1 MSDTGN
7 DMERLAP
14 QKLLEPF
21 ARGKV
26 VRCVILAIL
35 IHVGVIGAFSTRY
48 IYYNWIDPEAG
59 KALEEAEER
68 EAAEADKTPRSRR
81 ATPAATSR
89 GATAETPEG
98 EKPKTQNTGTSDKEL
113 VEKHGD
119 KPVVKA
125 ITEAATPDEIPKAP
139 TPDGLGISLED
150 TN

>member
-21 ARGKV
+21 AKGKV
-26 VRCVILAIL
+26 IRFVILAVV
-35 IHVGVIGAFSTRY
+35 IHVVVIGAFSTRY
-48 IYYNWIDPEAG
+48 VYYNWIDREAG
-59 KALEEAEER
+59 KALKEAEALEVAER
-68 EAAEADKTPRSRR
+68 KAGPATAAPIATNR
-81 ATPAATSR
+81 AAAPAA
-89 GATAETPEG
+89 
-98 EKPKTQNTGTSDKEL
+98 PKGSAPQTTGTSDKEL

-125 ITEAATPDEIPKAP
+125 ITEAASPDEIPKAP